1 MGVKKTPK
9 AASNVARYEEDAR
22 QQRIRE
28 GTERVNGIFEGNF
41 NPDFFTNRKQ
51 SFLDYATP
59 QLEDQRSAAEKEL
72 TYSLARA
79 GTLDSSIRANK
90 FGELQKLYD
99 TNKQQIADK
108 ALSYETDAR
117 NNVENARSGLLST
130 LNATGD
136 AEGAANSSLS
146 RAAALS
152 APEAFSPLSQLFASF
167 TSALGTQAAQEK
179 AAAMSGG
186 SYTPKYNTGL
196 FGGNKSVK
204 VLGG

>member
-1 MGVKKTPK
+1 MGAKKVSNKP
-9 AASNVARYEEDAR
+9 AATARFEEDQR
-22 QQRIRE
+22 QARIRQ
-28 GTERVNGIFEGNF
+28 GTERVNGIFDGNF
-41 NPDFFTNRKQ
+41 SPEFCDKRRQ
-51 SFLDYATP
+51 GFLDYASP
-59 QLEDQRSAAEKEL
+59 QLEDQRSQAEKEL

-108 ALSYETDAR
+108 ALSFETDAR
-117 NNVENARSGLLST
+117 NNVENARSNLLTT

-152 APEAFSPLSQLFASF
+152 QPEAFSPLSQLFASF
-167 TSALGTQAAQEK
+167 TGALGTQAAQERAE
-179 AAAMSGG
+179 AASGG
-186 SYTPKYNTGL
+186 AYKAKFNTGL
-196 FGGNKSVK
+196 FGNAGSVK
-204 VLGG
+204 VG

>member
-1 MGVKKTPK
+1 MGAKKTSNKP
-9 AASNVARYEEDAR
+9 AAEARLEEDLR
-22 QQRIRE
+22 QERVRQ
-28 GTERVNGIFEGNF
+28 GTERVNGIFDTNF
-41 NPDFFTNRKQ
+41 NDNFFGGRKQ

-59 QLEDQRSAAEKEL
+59 QLEDQRAAAEKEL

-108 ALSYETDAR
+108 ALGYETEAR
-117 NNVENARSGLLST
+117 TNAENARSNLLTT

-136 AEGAANSSLS
+136 AEGASNSALS

-152 APEAFSPLSQLFASF
+152 APEAYSPLSQLFASF
-167 TSALGTQAAQEK
+167 TQTLGTQAAQEK

-196 FGGNKSVK
+196 FANSGSVK
-204 VLGG
+204 VN

>member
-1 MGVKKTPK
+1 MGAKKASK
-9 AASNVARYEEDAR
+9 KESNVARWEEDQR
-22 QQRIRE
+22 QERIRD
-28 GTERVNGIFEGNF
+28 GTNRVGSIFDSNF
-41 NPDFFTNRKQ
+41 TPDFFTGRKQ
-51 SFLDYATP
+51 SFLDYANP

-72 TYSLARA
+72 TYSLARS

-90 FGELQKLYD
+90 FAELQKLYD

-117 NNVENARSGLLST
+117 NNVESARSNLITT

-167 TSALGTQAAQEK
+167 TSALGTQAAQERAQ
-179 AAAMSGG
+179 AASGG
-186 SYTPKYNTGL
+186 SYKAKYDTGL
-196 FGGNKSVK
+196 FGNGSNSVK
-204 VLGG
+204 VI